1 MSLDFYLIK
10 NLDNGKKEYVFETNI
25 THNLNRMADAAG
37 IYGCLWRPDEND
49 FHTAADVIPV
59 LRAGL
64 CKLVSDPSYYK
75 KFDAE
80 NGWGLYVDFVPFC
93 INVLEA
99 CMANLDAEI
108 EVSR

>member
-1 MSLDFYLIK
+1 MSLDFYLKRHEEIIF
-10 NLDNGKKEYVFETNI
+10 GANI
-25 THNLNRMADAAG
+25 THNLTRMADAAG

-64 CKLVSDPSYYK
+64 CKLVSDPAYYK

-80 NGWGLYVDFVPFC
+80 NGWGLYVHFVPFC
-93 INVLEA
+93 IEVLEA
-99 CMANLDAEI
+99 CIANPDAEVR
-108 EVSR
+108 VSR

>member
-1 MSLDFYLIK
+1 MSLAFYLKRHEEIIF
-10 NLDNGKKEYVFETNI
+10 GANI
-25 THNLNRMADAAG
+25 THNLTRMADAAG

-64 CKLVSDPSYYK
+64 CKLVSDPAYYK
-75 KFDAE
+75 QYDSE
-80 NGWGLYVDFVPFC
+80 NGWGLYVHFVPFC
-93 INVLEA
+93 IEVLEA
-99 CMANLDAEI
+99 CIANPDAEI